1 MGVRPAGRPAAEE
14 SFQFAW
20 LETAFE
26 ARVGYSLDLMRH
38 DTGIG
43 GPRSRFPTT
52 RVSAV
57 REAGSADP
65 DVRERGFAAVVDAY
79 WKPAYKYVRLRFQQ
93 DGESA
98 KDLTQGF
105 FARAFEKGWLAA
117 YDPKK
122 GSFRTF
128 LRTCLDGFVANER
141 KASHR
146 LRRSPGA
153 PLLSL
158 DFEGAEGELV
168 ERAVPGGKSMEE
180 FFHEE
185 FVRGLFG
192 AAVGELEARCL
203 ASGKEK
209 AFRLFERYDLDPDP
223 EGAPTYGTLAAA
235 FGMTT
240 TEVTNQ
246 LAFARRTFRR
256 IVLERLRRITGSEQE
271 YREEVRTILGSAK
284 G

>member
-1 MGVRPAGRPAAEE
+1 
-14 SFQFAW
+14 
-20 LETAFE
+20 
-26 ARVGYSLDLMRH
+26 
-38 DTGIG
+38 
-43 GPRSRFPTT
+43 
-52 RVSAV
+52 
-57 REAGSADP
+57 
-65 DVRERGFAAVVDAY
+65 VRERGFSAVVDAY
-79 WKPAYKYVRLRFQQ
+79 WKPAYKYIRLRFQE
-93 DGESA
+93 DGEAA

-105 FARAFEKGWLAA
+105 FTRAFEKQWLAA
-117 YDPKK
+117 YDAKK

-141 KASHR
+141 KAAR
-146 LRRSPGA
+146 RQRRSPGA

-168 ERAVPGGKSMEE
+168 ERPIANGKSLED

-185 FVRGLFG
+185 FVRDLFG
-192 AAVGELEARCL
+192 AAVAELEARCL
-203 ASGKEK
+203 ESGKQA
-209 AFRLFERYDLDPDP
+209 AFRLFERYDLDPEP
-223 EGAPTYGTLAAA
+223 EGAPTYGQLASA

-256 IVLERLRRITGSEQE
+256 IVLEKLRRISGSDRE
-271 YREEVRTILGSAK
+271 YREEVRAILGADK

>member
-1 MGVRPAGRPAAEE
+1 V
-14 SFQFAW
+14 
-20 LETAFE
+20 T
-26 ARVGYSLDLMRH
+26 RH

-52 RVSAV
+52 RLSAI
-57 REAGSADP
+57 REAGSSDAN
-65 DVRERGFAAVVDAY
+65 VRERGFSAVVEAY
-79 WKPAYKYVRLRFQQ
+79 WKPAYKYVRLRFRA
-93 DGESA
+93 DGEAA

-105 FARAFEKGWLAA
+105 FARAFEKQWLAA
-117 YDPKK
+117 YEPKK

-141 KASHR
+141 KAAGR
-146 LRRSPGA
+146 QRRSPGL

-168 ERAVPGGKSMEE
+168 ERPIPGGKSMDD

-192 AAVGELEARCL
+192 SAVAELEARCRED
-203 ASGKEK
+203 GKQA
-209 AFRLFERYDLDPDP
+209 AFLLFESYDLDPPP
-223 EGAPTYGTLAAA
+223 EGAPTYAQLATT
-235 FGMTT
+235 FGLTT

-256 IVLERLRRITGSEQE
+256 IVLEKLRRVTGSDRE
-271 YREEVRTILGSAK
+271 YREEVRAILGSQK
-284 G
+284 D